1 MIFLLTGQDIL
12 LYFAL
17 KHLGDWD
24 KIYTSIKNKDR
35 FDDEEFI
42 SLKTKL
48 KSFYVTIIDDSYPE
62 YLRHSFKPPF
72 VIFYYGDLDLLML
85 NNRITVVGSRD
96 CSSYG
101 EQATQIIVSELA
113 KENYVIVSGLA
124 RGIDTIAH
132 KAAIDAMGKTIAVLG
147 SGIDY
152 CYPKQNKAL
161 YDKIKN
167 EHLLISEYPFDECAS
182 KDNFPKRNR
191 LLAAIG
197 NAVLVSEFKMP
208 SGTSIT
214 ISCALNLGKDIYCV
228 PFPINK
234 ENSNNKLIKEGAIL
248 VTSAFDIMEDK
259 K

>member
-1 MIFLLTGQDIL
+1 VIFLLTGQDIL

-24 KIYTSIKNKDR
+24 KIYASIKNKDR
-35 FDDEEFI
+35 FDEEEFI

-48 KSFYVTIIDDSYPE
+48 KSFYITIIDDTYPE

-72 VIFYYGDLDLLML
+72 VIFYYGNLDLLML

-101 EQATQIIVSELA
+101 EQSTQMIVSELA

-161 YDKIKN
+161 YEKIKN

-197 NAVLVSEFKMP
+197 NAVLVTEFKMP

-234 ENSNNKLIKEGAIL
+234 ENSNNKLIKEGAII
-248 VTSAFDIMEDK
+248 VTSAFDIIEDK